1 MGKSRSL
8 LKLVAAIAVALNL
21 GIGVGL
27 CQAGV
32 VSCEIRRRDRRMRG
46 CAPYAL
52 RLKAFF
58 MPAMVS
64 AKRTCCDAMTGE
76 GRIDDGIEGE
86 TCCGRRERRGSRRVL
101 IGCDEVGGR
110 RIVLMVPEVE
120 ETFNTKRRVVFASKS

>member
-1 MGKSRSL
+1 MGESRSL
-8 LKLVAAIAVALNL
+8 LKLVAAIAVALDL

-32 VSCEIRRRDRRMRG
+32 VSCETRRRDRRMEV

-64 AKRTCCDAMTGE
+64 AKRTCCDAMAGE
-76 GRIDDGIEGE
+76 GRIDDGTEGE

-101 IGCDEVGGR
+101 TSYDEVGGR
-110 RIVLMVPEVE
+110 RMVLTAPEVE
-120 ETFNTKRRVVFASKS
+120 GIFNTQRKVVFASKS